1 METCLKK
8 RAAATIG
15 AIYDRRAEK
24 ASGSHAIWSGC
35 GLIVRRIYQIFAHRL
50 CEWDLINALC
60 VVCAVVMLSESW
72 QIRPYAWEVRG
83 RALIFDRPMHTR
95 AIIIQ
100 PQDTQHRPTIQC
112 TPAAAQQPT
121 ARNSFSPHRRG
132 KKCEKLSLPPLHLSR
147 EKILPLQK
155 AAFKARN

>member
-1 METCLKK
+1 MTGGRKK
-8 RAAATIG
+8 RVDRMRFDPAAVSSC
-15 AIYDRRAEK
+15 AEYIK
-24 ASGSHAIWSGC
+24 FLPADSVS
-35 GLIVRRIYQIFAHRL
+35 
-50 CEWDLINALC
+50 EKLINALC

-112 TPAAAQQPT
+112 TPATAQQPT
-121 ARNSFSPHRRG
+121 ARNSFLPHRRG
-132 KKCEKLSLPPLHLSR
+132 KNCEILSLPPLHLSR